1 MANKQAPADH
11 LLTSELP
18 TFTTRGELEVWVKQT
33 ARWAN
38 EAPGQTMRLRL
49 DALDRIERVTIAH
62 LHLPEGEA

>member
-11 LLTSELP
+11 LLTSVEP
-18 TFTTRGELEVWVKQT
+18 TFTTRAEMIAWVKQT

-38 EAPGQTMRLRL
+38 ETPGQTMRLRL
-49 DALDRIERVTIAH
+49 DALDRIERVTLAH